1 MGMIL
6 ARITNIPNFHV
17 VDRITVPGGDYI
29 KVEPPSASVT
39 LTLVYLDMSTE
50 TITVQGTVQLTK
62 KVARIIIPESEKSKY
77 FIIEVG
83 KL

>member
-29 KVEPPSASVT
+29 RIEPPSASVT
-39 LTLVYLDMSTE
+39 LTLVYLDITTE
-50 TITVQGTVQLTK
+50 TVTISGTVQLNK
-62 KVARIIIPESEKSKY
+62 KVARIIIPESEKSK
-77 FIIEVG
+77 FFVIEVG
-83 KL
+83 RS

>member
-17 VDRITVPGGDYI
+17 VDRITVPGGTYI
-29 KVEPPSASVT
+29 KVEPPGVSVT
-39 LTLVYLDMSTE
+39 MNLVYLDMTTE

-62 KVARIIIPESEKSKY
+62 KVARIVIPESEKSK
-77 FIIEVG
+77 FFVIEVG

>member
-29 KVEPPSASVT
+29 RIEPPGVSVT
-39 LTLVYLDMSTE
+39 LTLVYLDATTE
-50 TITVQGTVQLTK
+50 TITVTGTVQLTK
-62 KVARIIIPESEKSKY
+62 KVARIVIPESEKSK
-77 FIIEVG
+77 FFVIEVG

>member
-17 VDRITVPGGDYI
+17 VDSITVPGGTYI
-29 KVEPPSASVT
+29 KIEPPGASIT
-39 LTLVYLDMSTE
+39 LTLVYLDATTE
-50 TITVQGTVQLTK
+50 TITVTGTVQPSK
-62 KVARIIIPESEKSKY
+62 KVARIIIPESEKSK
-77 FIIEVG
+77 FFVVEVG